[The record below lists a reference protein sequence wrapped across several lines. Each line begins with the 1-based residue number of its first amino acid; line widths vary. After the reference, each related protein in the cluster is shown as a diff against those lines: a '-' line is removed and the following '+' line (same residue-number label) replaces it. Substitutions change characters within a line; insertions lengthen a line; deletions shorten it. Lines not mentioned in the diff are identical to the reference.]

1 MLKESKE
8 SNSQA
13 CQDRGLFIQDLILAT
28 LALGFD
34 VDVERDL
41 ASAFADC
48 NRENSPP
55 NAVTKHLKLTE
66 NGTKIEGD
74 HLSPLCL
81 LINLFVCLSGAVYFS
96 LSECFRMYWGV
107 SGSF

>member
-41 ASAFADC
+41 SPSVDC

-55 NAVTKHLKLTE
+55 NHVSKNLKLAE
-66 NGTKIEGD
+66 NGAKTDGN
-74 HLSPLCL
+74 HFMRLQTAQHRSVL
-81 LINLFVCLSGAVYFS
+81 L
-96 LSECFRMYWGV
+96 
-107 SGSF
+107 

>member
-81 LINLFVCLSGAVYFS
+81 LIN
-96 LSECFRMYWGV
+96 
-107 SGSF
+107 